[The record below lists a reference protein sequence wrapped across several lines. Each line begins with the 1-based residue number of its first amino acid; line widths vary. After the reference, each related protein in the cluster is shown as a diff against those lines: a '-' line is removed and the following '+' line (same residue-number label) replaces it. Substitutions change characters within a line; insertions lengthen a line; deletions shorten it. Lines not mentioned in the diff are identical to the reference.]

1 MLGQKASLDSS
12 TANLGGDE
20 NEPLSMLKRDQL
32 DVYLQDR
39 GIPFS
44 TRNKDDRLTL
54 VKNAEKKLLPL
65 KTMIESDQIT
75 VLEERKQRLVLGD
88 HGWTD

>member
-1 MLGQKASLDSS
+1 MDSS

-20 NEPLSMLKRDQL
+20 NEPLSTLKRDQL
-32 DVYLQDR
+32 GVYLQDR

-44 TRNKDDRLTL
+44 TRNKDDRLTFA
-54 VKNAEKKLLPL
+54 KNVEKKLLPL
-65 KTMIESDQIT
+65 KTTIESDQIT